1 MADEKKCMV
10 CNCANS
16 AKWIERKNIV
26 GTKAYFCGPKC
37 YQEYKKRGE
46 ASGVCEFC

>member
-37 YQEYKKRGE
+37 YQEYKKKGE
-46 ASGVCEFC
+46 ASGCCEFC